1 MSPSAARSASERGDE
16 PRSDRRLLVVDD
28 DALVADS
35 LGSFLGERGF
45 DVTVAY
51 DYARALELLGESE
64 AARDTARPFAALVVD
79 IVMPGATTS
88 ATSGE
93 GGMDL
98 IRLVRSRGWSP
109 AVIAITG
116 YGTVESAVEAI
127 REGASDYLTKPVMD
141 EELVLAIERGI
152 QRQALVREPRMPHI
166 PIEQGGL
173 ESIVG
178 NDPRMHRTY
187 DLVRAVA
194 PTRTTVLM
202 TGESGTGKSLIARAI
217 HRHSP
222 RADKPYVELSCGSI
236 PETLL
241 ESELFGHVKGAFTGA
256 HADKKGR
263 FLAAHGGTL
272 FLDEINS
279 ASPSMQLKLLRV
291 LQERRFE
298 PVGSPET
305 IEVDV
310 RVILASNQ
318 PLEQLVAAGQF
329 RQDLYYRINVVA
341 IDLPPLRDR
350 VADIPALANHFLRLQ
365 CLEHHRQI
373 AGFTPEAVELL
384 TRYPFPGN
392 VRELENVVERAV
404 VLARG
409 GMIQPADLPP
419 TVLHGGGLVARGTA
433 PQTARGNDRQLAHGN
448 WSFGGAPPANSGWH
462 DQPSFPLQQPPMH
475 SGMSTTAGNSEAWVP
490 TRLED
495 ALREP
500 ERQILLKALR
510 ANHWNRSR
518 TAEQLGIDR
527 TTLYKKMKQLGI
539 SGADAA

>member
-1 MSPSAARSASERGDE
+1 VTTPKPNQPLGPST
-16 PRSDRRLLVVDD
+16 RSDRPATKGRRILVVDD
-28 DALVADS
+28 DAIVADS
-35 LGSFLGERGF
+35 IAAFLGEKGY
-45 DVTVAY
+45 VASASY
-51 DYARALELLGESE
+51 DYSSAVDLLEQSE
-64 AARDTARPFAALVVD
+64 GSSGSPFDAVIAD
-79 IVMPGATTS
+79 IAMPGSPAS
-88 ATSGE
+88 PHAGE

-98 IRLVRSRGWSP
+98 LRLIRDRRYQPILV
-109 AVIAITG
+109 AITG

-152 QRQALVREPRMPHI
+152 QRGALLREPKVPRPTLD
-166 PIEQGGL
+166 EGGL

-178 NDPRMHRTY
+178 NDPRMHRIY

-217 HRHSP
+217 HRHST

-318 PLEQLVAAGQF
+318 PLEQLVASGQF
-329 RQDLYYRINVVA
+329 RQDLYYRINVVP
-341 IDLPPLRDR
+341 IELPPLRDR
-350 VADIPALANHFLRLQ
+350 IADIPSLAEHFLRLQ

-384 TRYPFPGN
+384 CRYPFPGN

-409 GMIQPADLPP
+409 GMIQPSDLPP
-419 TVLHGGGLVARGTA
+419 TVLHGTGLRVRGGDRPHAIGEWNAWSTQVSPAPTA
-433 PQTARGNDRQLAHGN
+433 PGL
-448 WSFGGAPPANSGWH
+448 PPANVPARAGTDLRLS
-462 DQPSFPLQQPPMH
+462 DQPDPAPDA
-475 SGMSTTAGNSEAWVP
+475 TWVP
-490 TRLED
+490 TTLEE
-495 ALREP
+495 ALRAP
-500 ERQILLKALR
+500 EREIILRALR
-510 ANHWNRSR
+510 ANQWNRSR
-518 TAEQLGIDR
+518 TADQLGIDR
-527 TTLYKKMKQLGI
+527 TTLYKKMKTLGI
-539 SGADAA
+539 RSADAA

>member
-1 MSPSAARSASERGDE
+1 VSSARDESLRQQPPAAARS
-16 PRSDRRLLVVDD
+16 RRVLVVDD
-28 DALVADS
+28 DAIVADS
-35 LGSFLGERGF
+35 LAGFLAEQGYLT
-45 DVTVAY
+45 TVRY
-51 DYARALELLGESE
+51 DYAGAVESLE
-64 AARDTARPFAALVVD
+64 AAERSEPFDVVVTD
-79 IVMPGATTS
+79 CAMPGAT
-88 ATSGE
+88 
-93 GGMDL
+93 GGDGGTDL
-98 IRLVRSRGWSP
+98 LRLVRDRAWNP
-109 AVIAITG
+109 AVVVITG

-127 REGASDYLTKPVMD
+127 RDGASDYLTKPVVD
-141 EELVLAIERGI
+141 EELVLAIERAI
-152 QRQALVREPRMPHI
+152 QRRALTSESRAARPARASAD
-166 PIEQGGL
+166 GGL
-173 ESIVG
+173 ETIIG
-178 NDPRMHRTY
+178 NDPRMHRIY
-187 DLVRAVA
+187 ELVRAVA

-217 HRHSP
+217 HRNSP
-222 RADKPYVELSCGSI
+222 RAERPYVELSCGSI

-291 LQERRFE
+291 LQERKFE
-298 PVGSPET
+298 PVGSAET

-341 IDLPPLRDR
+341 IELPPLRDR
-350 VADIPALANHFLRLQ
+350 TADIPALAEHFLRLQ
-365 CLEHHRQI
+365 CREHHRQI
-373 AGFTPEAVELL
+373 AGFSPEAVELL
-384 TRYPFPGN
+384 RRYPFPGN

-409 GMIQPADLPP
+409 GVIQAGDLPP
-419 TVLHGGGLVARGTA
+419 TVLHGTGLRIRGGSQQHAIGSWEPLDRYPA
-433 PQTARGNDRQLAHGN
+433 PAPAAPGP
-448 WSFGGAPPANSGWH
+448 SAPPEPAHRPTDTDPWT
-462 DQPSFPLQQPPMH
+462 PM
-475 SGMSTTAGNSEAWVP
+475 T
-490 TRLED
+490 LED

-500 ERQILLKALR
+500 ERQILVRALR
-510 ANHWNRSR
+510 ANHWNRSK

-527 TTLYKKMKQLGI
+527 TTLYKKMKRLGLA
-539 SGADAA
+539 SDAA